1 MPLDPQV
8 AAHYAA
14 QRATG
19 DITQP
24 ISIEEIRANADRI
37 YNGKSR
43 SPQVFDV
50 QDTVIPGPCG
60 GVPVRIYTPGEE
72 DGYPALIYFHGGGFI
87 MHNIASHDSLCRQL
101 CKVCGCVVVN
111 VGYRL
116 APEHPY
122 PACMEDGYT
131 ALQWVH
137 DNAARWR
144 MDRTRI
150 ALAGDSAGANIS
162 AVVSLL
168 ARDRHGPD
176 VKLQILCYG
185 SGGCLSDEKSESM
198 QAFSGGGYVLSKA
211 FMSMAFQLYTQ
222 GKAEPEDPYLNPGRA
237 KNLSGLPKSY
247 VITAEYD
254 PLRDGGE
261 AFAKRLLEA
270 GNDVTLFRV
279 PGMMHGF
286 LLLWEEFD
294 RAQRVIDSIGTMVKE
309 TFSC

>member
-14 QRATG
+14 QKGNRG

-37 YNGKSR
+37 YNDKSR

-60 GVPVRIYTPGEE
+60 EFPCEFIRPGKRMDIQHSSISTAAALSCITSQATTPSAE
-72 DGYPALIYFHGGGFI
+72 
-87 MHNIASHDSLCRQL
+87 QL

-198 QAFSGGGYVLSKA
+198 QAFSGEAMCSPRRLCPWLFSSIPREGGA
-211 FMSMAFQLYTQ
+211 
-222 GKAEPEDPYLNPGRA
+222 GGPYLNPGRA
-237 KNLSGLPKSY
+237 KNLSGLPK
-247 VITAEYD
+247 A
-254 PLRDGGE
+254 
-261 AFAKRLLEA
+261 
-270 GNDVTLFRV
+270 
-279 PGMMHGF
+279 M
-286 LLLWEEFD
+286 
-294 RAQRVIDSIGTMVKE
+294 
-309 TFSC
+309 